1 MEKREIKRLVDEA
14 MEKMV
19 DGVDFAGFVEKY
31 IGFKK
36 LVKQLAKKGVR
47 DPKALAAKIG
57 RKKYGKEKF
66 QKMASKGRKK
76 KVKLKKAA

>member
-1 MEKREIKRLVDEA
+1 MDDKRVKKLVDEA
-14 MEKMV
+14 MGEATKGM
-19 DGVDFAGFVEKY
+19 DFAGFLEKY

-36 LVKQLAKKGVR
+36 LAQQLKKKGIK

-66 QKMASKGRKK
+66 QKLAAKGKR
-76 KVKLKKAA
+76 